1 MRQLG
6 LQLHLPR
13 KPCPGNCCS
22 GRNAAAA
29 MQQKKELLL
38 LRQECSG
45 CRAAAWPAA
54 AGAQWLQGRG
64 AASSG
69 CGSSNCTVCIAERF
83 FVQRHFRVM
92 PLQWMKQLKLEPVL
106 LCHLDSTTQA
116 DTESAIATTA
126 REPTMHADHAIVQ
139 LVRPQLGIP
148 HDQIVWHRFASRPA
162 YDWSAPVLRMQGAG
176 WVCRGL

>member
-1 MRQLG
+1 MVLDWTQHTLRRNCPIISSLQSQR
-6 LQLHLPR
+6 LQLCMPSPFRL
-13 KPCPGNCCS
+13 KPLNG
-22 GRNAAAA
+22 
-29 MQQKKELLL
+29 
-38 LRQECSG
+38 
-45 CRAAAWPAA
+45 
-54 AGAQWLQGRG
+54 
-64 AASSG
+64 SSG

>member
-1 MRQLG
+1 MVLDWTQHTLRRNCPIISSLQSQR
-6 LQLHLPR
+6 LQLTMPSPFRL
-13 KPCPGNCCS
+13 KPLNG
-22 GRNAAAA
+22 
-29 MQQKKELLL
+29 
-38 LRQECSG
+38 
-45 CRAAAWPAA
+45 
-54 AGAQWLQGRG
+54 
-64 AASSG
+64 SSG